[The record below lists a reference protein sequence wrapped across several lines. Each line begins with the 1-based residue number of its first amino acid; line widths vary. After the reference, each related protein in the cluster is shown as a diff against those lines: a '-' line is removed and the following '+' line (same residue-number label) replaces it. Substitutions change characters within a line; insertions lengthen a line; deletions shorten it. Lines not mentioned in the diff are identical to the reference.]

1 MVIGE
6 TIQETDLA
14 VIGAGPG
21 GYTAALR
28 AAELGIR
35 VVLID
40 SRAKLGGVCLHEGCI
55 PSKALLHAAEVI
67 NTAKDAQ
74 HYGLHFERPKLDL
87 AGLRNWKQGVQD
99 KLAQGIAGMCKSSQ
113 VEVIQGKARFE
124 NSRELRI
131 DLSGESF
138 LRLKFKHA
146 ILASGSRA
154 LKLARLF
161 NDEKD
166 MESPRILDAAQA
178 LELDDLPT
186 TLLVVGGGYIGLE
199 MGSVY
204 AALGSEVT
212 VVEMT
217 DGLLPGVDRDLV
229 KPLFNVLKTQFKD
242 IFLNAKVSGISDQK
256 DHVLCILERQG
267 VTEQAKFDRVLI
279 AVGRRP
285 NSDDLGL
292 ENTEIEIDAQGF
304 VKIDHLCQ
312 TADKRIFAIG
322 DVSGQPM
329 LAHRAMRQGHVA
341 AEVLAGQSSA
351 FDNRA
356 IPAVVF
362 TEPELAWCGL
372 TENEAKETQR
382 PVGVAKFPWS
392 ASGRALTLGQTV
404 GQTKVIYDPD
414 TTLILGI
421 GIVGPRAGEIIA
433 EGVLALESGAVLEDL
448 VVTIHP
454 HPTLSET
461 IMEASMS
468 ALSRLERQKQ
478 QESTKQSV

>member
-166 MESPRILDAAQA
+166 MEGPRILDAAQA
-178 LELDDLPT
+178 
-186 TLLVVGGGYIGLE
+186 
-199 MGSVY
+199 
-204 AALGSEVT
+204 
-212 VVEMT
+212 
-217 DGLLPGVDRDLV
+217 
-229 KPLFNVLKTQFKD
+229 
-242 IFLNAKVSGISDQK
+242 
-256 DHVLCILERQG
+256 
-267 VTEQAKFDRVLI
+267 
-279 AVGRRP
+279 
-285 NSDDLGL
+285 
-292 ENTEIEIDAQGF
+292 
-304 VKIDHLCQ
+304 
-312 TADKRIFAIG
+312 
-322 DVSGQPM
+322 
-329 LAHRAMRQGHVA
+329 
-341 AEVLAGQSSA
+341 
-351 FDNRA
+351 
-356 IPAVVF
+356 
-362 TEPELAWCGL
+362 
-372 TENEAKETQR
+372 
-382 PVGVAKFPWS
+382 
-392 ASGRALTLGQTV
+392 
-404 GQTKVIYDPD
+404 
-414 TTLILGI
+414 
-421 GIVGPRAGEIIA
+421 
-433 EGVLALESGAVLEDL
+433 
-448 VVTIHP
+448 
-454 HPTLSET
+454 
-461 IMEASMS
+461 
-468 ALSRLERQKQ
+468 
-478 QESTKQSV
+478 